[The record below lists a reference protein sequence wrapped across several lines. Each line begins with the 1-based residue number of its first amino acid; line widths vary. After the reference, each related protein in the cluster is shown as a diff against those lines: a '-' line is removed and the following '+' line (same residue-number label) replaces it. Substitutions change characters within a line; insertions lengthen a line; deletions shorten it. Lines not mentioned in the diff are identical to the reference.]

1 MARPAEIRLV
11 GDESQDRDDR
21 THRDDG
27 AILLTNATRKYD
39 GRQAPDE
46 HPGGPV
52 ERWCKFTGGSSAVP
66 PSSQQGERRKLEVDG
81 EVDPEPEEGFDERK
95 SSLEVIEAVAGAH
108 RGCTYEPD
116 YIERNDDQM
125 LRRVGKCPV
134 AWQKE
139 NEDHRSEKCI
149 GEPEAAP
156 YPEGKDDTGSGNQEP
171 GCVRLRRK

>member
-1 MARPAEIRLV
+1 MPRPAEIRLV
-11 GDESQDRDDR
+11 GDESQDRDDG

-52 ERWCKFTGGSSAVP
+52 EGCCKFRGGSSAVP
-66 PSSQQGERRKLEVDG
+66 PSCQQVQRRKLEVDG
-81 EVDPEPEEGFDERK
+81 QVDTEPEEGFEERK
-95 SSLEVIEAVAGAH
+95 SRLEVIEAVAGAH
-108 RGCTYEPD
+108 RGYTYQRD

-134 AWQKE
+134 AW
-139 NEDHRSEKCI
+139 
-149 GEPEAAP
+149 
-156 YPEGKDDTGSGNQEP
+156 
-171 GCVRLRRK
+171 